1 MTVDTHVS
9 QDSDQELDKKL
20 KRFWDLESLGIQ
32 PNEATVYDEFEN
44 SIQFNGERYEVSLP
58 WKVSHAPLPDN
69 YDLSLKRLVGLL
81 KRLRQ
86 NPEILHQYDTVI
98 REQIQRGIVESVGTQ
113 ISTHNLVHYLPHHA
127 VLRED
132 KATTKLR
139 IVYDAS
145 SRTWGSSLNDCLYTG
160 PKSSQK
166 IMDIL
171 LRFRTHRIAMA
182 TDIEKAFLMVSVR
195 KEDRDVLRFLW
206 VKDLKSDVPGVTVL
220 RFTRVV
226 FGVSSSPFLLNAT
239 IKHHMEKYGTEY
251 PELVNL
257 FMRSIY
263 VDDVSYGADNE
274 DTAFELYVKSKE
286 ILAEGGF
293 NLRKFVTNSTKLN
306 HHIGLTEQGFNISQT
321 SDKVV
326 EEDKSYTKDILGDR
340 QCIDGKQ
347 KILGVKWNFIQDDL
361 IFDLTELTSVM
372 SGAEATKETY
382 RWDFHQIL

>member
-20 KRFWDLESLGIQ
+20 KTFWDLESLGIQ

-44 SIQFNGERYEVSLP
+44 TIQFNGERYEVSLP
-58 WKVSHAPLPDN
+58 WKVSHDPLSDN

-86 NPEILHQYDTVI
+86 NPEILCQYDAVI
-98 REQIQRGIVESVGTQ
+98 HEQIQRGIVDSVGTQ
-113 ISTHNLVHYLPHHA
+113 MSTHNLVHYLPHHA

-145 SRTWGSSLNDCLYTG
+145 SKTCGPSLNDCLYTG
-160 PKSSQK
+160 PKSGQK

-182 TDIEKAFLMVSVR
+182 ADIEKAFLMISVR

-206 VKDLKSDVPGVTVL
+206 VKDLKSDAPEVTVL

-226 FGVSSSPFLLNAT
+226 FGVSASPFLLNAT
-239 IKHHMEKYGTEY
+239 IKHHMERSSTEY
-251 PELVNL
+251 PELVSL

-263 VDDVSYGADNE
+263 VDDVSYGADDE
-274 DTAFELYVKSKE
+274 DTAFELYMKSKE
-286 ILAEGGF
+286 ILAKGGF

-306 HHIGLTEQGFNISQT
+306 SSH
-321 SDKVV
+321 
-326 EEDKSYTKDILGDR
+326 R
-340 QCIDGKQ
+340 ID
-347 KILGVKWNFIQDDL
+347 
-361 IFDLTELTSVM
+361 
-372 SGAEATKETY
+372 
-382 RWDFHQIL
+382 